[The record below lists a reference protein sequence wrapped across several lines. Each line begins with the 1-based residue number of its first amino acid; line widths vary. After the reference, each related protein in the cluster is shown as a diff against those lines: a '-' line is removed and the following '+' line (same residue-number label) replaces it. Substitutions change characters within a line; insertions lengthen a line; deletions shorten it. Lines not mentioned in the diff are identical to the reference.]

1 MARVSAGA
9 GLPRDARL
17 QVPGREVARPG
28 PSRAPWLRVPGRAI
42 PPRPEVISS
51 SAPLLAPGPGGDSGG
66 QGTSAGSNPSHRRST
81 EPGTEGLC
89 YSCLQAEP
97 LPQDWGKQGVR
108 EAQWAPLLPQAR
120 ETSVSCSSP
129 GSGCPE
135 REGRQA
141 GKQGQLWTPG
151 GLGIQEVLAQ

>member
-51 SAPLLAPGPGGDSGG
+51 SAP
-66 QGTSAGSNPSHRRST
+66 PSSLPALEETVGAR
-81 EPGTEGLC
+81 
-89 YSCLQAEP
+89 EP
-97 LPQDWGKQGVR
+97 LLGATPPTADPRSQEPKGSATPVSKLNLYHRTGENR
-108 EAQWAPLLPQAR
+108 E
-120 ETSVSCSSP
+120 
-129 GSGCPE
+129 
-135 REGRQA
+135 
-141 GKQGQLWTPG
+141 
-151 GLGIQEVLAQ
+151 